1 LTHRS
6 ELDISR
12 TRVARREIHRLPV
25 RAWPDLAALVL
36 ALGGRVLGGLV
47 REVLLEEGTVGE
59 EDLPADVWGP
69 LYCTNAV
76 RGVEPLAELD
86 GRPLRLDP
94 EKRSLLDEA
103 LARRARFA
111 GAD

>member
-1 LTHRS
+1 
-6 ELDISR
+6 
-12 TRVARREIHRLPV
+12 V
-25 RAWPDLAALVL
+25 
-36 ALGGRVLGGLV
+36 
-47 REVLLEEGTVGE
+47 
-59 EDLPADVWGP
+59 GP

>member
-1 LTHRS
+1 M
-6 ELDISR
+6 
-12 TRVARREIHRLPV
+12 
-25 RAWPDLAALVL
+25 RACPDLAALVL

-59 EDLPADVWGP
+59 GDLPADVWGP

-103 LARRARFA
+103 LARRVRFA